1 LISLWQSNSKL
12 NSIEKAMTASNL
24 KPNRF
29 IYLLI
34 PLVILLALGTF
45 FTIQSQGFGYF
56 STPTLTVTS
65 TSTIMLIGADLSST
79 QTATPFQPLPT
90 DTPTPTATFTPTPTD
105 TPTATATNTPEPTNT
120 PLPQPTAKPLPTNP
134 PVDGLPTSYQVA
146 GVVGHAQSHM
156 LSCESRAA
164 SDWAAFY
171 GVSMSESSI
180 QSSLSITDNPETG
193 FVGSVDGAWGQ
204 IPPNNYGVHAN
215 PIATILRNNGVS
227 ANATKGISLTDL
239 RRQIASGN
247 PIMVWVVGNVWG
259 GSAVSYTASDGSS
272 TTVAY
277 YEHVVILTG
286 YDETGF
292 TFVDG
297 ASTYWRSNASFSS
310 SFGALN
316 NMAITH

>member
-1 LISLWQSNSKL
+1 
-12 NSIEKAMTASNL
+12 MTNPNL
-24 KPNRF
+24 KPTRF
-29 IYLLI
+29 IYLSI
-34 PLVILLALGTF
+34 PLVILLAAGTF
-45 FTIQSQGFGYF
+45 FSIRTQGFGYF
-56 STPTLTVTS
+56 VTPTLTVTS
-65 TSTIMLIGADLSST
+65 TSTIKYIGAEFNST

-105 TPTATATNTPEPTNT
+105 TPTATATNTPVPTNT
-120 PLPQPTAKPLPTNP
+120 PQPQPTAKPLPTNA
-134 PVDGLPTSYQVA
+134 PVDGIPSSYQIS

-164 SDWAAFY
+164 ADWAAFY
-171 GVSMSESSI
+171 GVSLSENSI
-180 QSSLSITDNPETG
+180 QSALPITDNPETG
-193 FVGSVDGAWGQ
+193 FVGNVNGSWGQ
-204 IPPNNYGVHAN
+204 IPPNDYGVHAN
-215 PIATILRNNGVS
+215 PIATVLRNDGLS
-227 ANATKGISLTDL
+227 ANAIKGVSLADL

-247 PIMVWVVGNVWG
+247 PVMVWVVGNVWS
-259 GSAVSYTASDGSS
+259 GSPVSYTASDGSN

-277 YEHVVILTG
+277 YEHVVIMTG

-297 ASTYWRSNASFSS
+297 NSSYWRSNSAFSS